1 VREVGVY
8 QPRKKQVPVQAQL
21 PSEIVIKGE
30 GLNPSESFIASTLIS
45 FFALISAYFIFAR
58 EKGKI

>member
-1 VREVGVY
+1 
-8 QPRKKQVPVQAQL
+8 
-21 PSEIVIKGE
+21 VIKGE

-45 FFALISAYFIFAR
+45 FFVLISAYFIFAR